1 MRTAVLACAALLL
14 QAQFRSG
21 VDVVQVDVSVM
32 RGGSAVAGLKAENFT
47 LTDNGVEQQITSAT
61 LDQLPLSVIMVL
73 DTSGSVAGERL
84 AHLIEAGQ
92 MLVHGM
98 RPDDRTALI
107 TFSEQV
113 RLDVPLTKDAA
124 AVGRGLAALEGRGAT
139 SLYDAVH
146 IGMQLRP
153 ADTSRTVLLVF
164 TDGADNL
171 SWLRAEGVVDE
182 ARRSRVVIHAVQL
195 QDPKEPGPYLGSG
208 GRPRDSRSTVTPL
221 QALATASGGRV
232 WSATSSADLRRLFT
246 QALEEMRARY
256 LLTYTPKGG
265 APKDGWH
272 DLKVTLKNA
281 RGDVTARPGYV
292 VAPKGASETER
303 TGEAGASAASLSEAP
318 EGTAAKRRRRAPR
331 D

>member
-1 MRTAVLACAALLL
+1 VKPTVLLCAAFLL

-32 RGGSAVAGLKAENFT
+32 RGGAAVAGLRAENFT
-47 LTDNGVEQQITSAT
+47 LADNGVEQQITSAT

-73 DTSGSVAGERL
+73 DVSGSVAGEKL

-92 MLVHGM
+92 MLVNGM
-98 RPDDRTALI
+98 RPDDRTALV
-107 TFSEQV
+107 TFSEHV
-113 RLDVPLTKDAA
+113 ELDVPLTKDAA
-124 AVGRGLAALEGRGAT
+124 ALTRSLSALEGRGAT
-139 SLYDAVH
+139 SLYDAIH

-153 ADTSRTVLLVF
+153 MDTSRTVLLVF

-171 SWLRAEGVVDE
+171 SWLRVEGVLDE

-195 QDPKEPGPYLGSG
+195 LDSSEPQQPARSRDPRTPM
-208 GRPRDSRSTVTPL
+208 TPL
-221 QALATASGGRV
+221 QAVTAASGGRV

-265 APKDGWH
+265 TSQEGWH
-272 DLKVTLKNA
+272 ELKVTLKNA

-303 TGEAGASAASLSEAP
+303 PGEAGASAASLSEAP
-318 EGTAAKRRRRAPR
+318 EGTAAERWRRAPGNDR
-331 D
+331 

>member
-1 MRTAVLACAALLL
+1 MKAAILSCAAVLLL
-14 QAQFRSG
+14 QTQFRSG

-32 RGGSAVAGLKAENFT
+32 RGGAAVAGLKAENFT

-73 DTSGSVAGERL
+73 DVSGSVAGERL

-92 MLVHGM
+92 MLVNGM
-98 RPDDRTALI
+98 RPDDRTALV
-107 TFSEQV
+107 TFSEYV
-113 RLDVPLTKDAA
+113 KLEVPLTKDAA
-124 AVGRGLAALEGRGAT
+124 AVSRSLAALEGRGAT

-146 IGMQLRP
+146 VAMQLRP
-153 ADTSRTVLLVF
+153 MDTSRTVLLVF

-171 SWLRAEGVVDE
+171 SWLRSDGVLDE

-195 QDPKEPGPYLGSG
+195 LDPNEAQQPTA
-208 GRPRDSRSTVTPL
+208 RARDPQAMPPL
-221 QALATASGGRV
+221 QALTMASGGRV

-265 APKDGWH
+265 TSQEGWH
-272 DLKVTLKNA
+272 ELKVTLKNA
-281 RGDVTARPGYV
+281 RGDVTARPGYL
-292 VAPKGASETER
+292 VAPKGH
-303 TGEAGASAASLSEAP
+303 
-318 EGTAAKRRRRAPR
+318 
-331 D
+331 